1 MVSNTSPS
9 LARGLVSTALA
20 LCIATSA
27 AVQAQD
33 IGGSTWNGWTDR
45 GSSVSTGVYAN
56 GGLANDYQVY
66 TAVFLYN
73 PSNPIPGTTSGFT
86 AGHKILAVGIRNNA
100 STLGAPVLL
109 LDSGNDSFFPA
120 ASTSTTGNSSFDF
133 DASTGDSKWSFFLPG
148 SGLSDLAI
156 RNQSGTDYVATS
168 TGDWGTFGAPGVR
181 GTNPA
186 TGVWKVFIDLNQVF
200 SEYGALGSRGAN
212 PGLAP
217 LGSSVA
223 IALSMFE
230 ASAAPAETGTESVVR
245 NLSLN
250 TAPVGTNDTYSMDED
265 TTLNAGS
272 APPAL
277 GVLPLGVLSN
287 DTDAES
293 DVLTAT
299 LVTGPAN
306 GSLTLNSD
314 GSFSYTPNA
323 NWFGVDTFT
332 YKANDGS
339 LDSGTTTVTITVNDV
354 FDPTMVNVLG
364 FFQPVD
370 NRPLVN
376 TARAGRTVPLK
387 WRITNTAGAGIQV
400 PGLTV
405 SVVTFLT
412 STGSGVGDEIEVYS
426 GASGLQ
432 YLGDGN
438 YQFNWATPTTYA
450 NQERTVRVTLTAS
463 GFVFGPATREADFRF
478 RK

>member
-9 LARGLVSTALA
+9 AARGLVSTALA
-20 LCIATSA
+20 LCIASSA
-27 AVQAQD
+27 AVHAQD

-100 STLGAPVLL
+100 STLGTPVLL

-230 ASAAPAETGTESVVR
+230 ASAAPAETGTEAVVR

-299 LVTGPAN
+299 LVTGLVIEAMRNSVSVRMGVFAATSWKPTAVTSTTLPSRAINVTIPPA
-306 GSLTLNSD
+306 SLRSTKPCMPAWSRLRRSVEMP
-314 GSFSYTPNA
+314 TET
-323 NWFGVDTFT
+323 GVD
-332 YKANDGS
+332 
-339 LDSGTTTVTITVNDV
+339 
-354 FDPTMVNVLG
+354 
-364 FFQPVD
+364 
-370 NRPLVN
+370 
-376 TARAGRTVPLK
+376 
-387 WRITNTAGAGIQV
+387 TAGAG
-400 PGLTV
+400 
-405 SVVTFLT
+405 
-412 STGSGVGDEIEVYS
+412 
-426 GASGLQ
+426 GAC
-432 YLGDGN
+432 
-438 YQFNWATPTTYA
+438 WA
-450 NQERTVRVTLTAS
+450 ETA
-463 GFVFGPATREADFRF
+463 
-478 RK
+478 